1 MKKPQL
7 VQEQIMLMILW
18 IMFLAEVEFPFVMP
32 WKTETILL
40 ITLFSQVVKRSKTL
54 HSRMKLLNAFVTSLL
69 LISPCNMWWD
79 PSQNMLSSQSDS
91 LLQVQKG
98 NF

>member
-32 WKTETILL
+32 
-40 ITLFSQVVKRSKTL
+40 
-54 HSRMKLLNAFVTSLL
+54 
-69 LISPCNMWWD
+69 
-79 PSQNMLSSQSDS
+79 
-91 LLQVQKG
+91 
-98 NF
+98 